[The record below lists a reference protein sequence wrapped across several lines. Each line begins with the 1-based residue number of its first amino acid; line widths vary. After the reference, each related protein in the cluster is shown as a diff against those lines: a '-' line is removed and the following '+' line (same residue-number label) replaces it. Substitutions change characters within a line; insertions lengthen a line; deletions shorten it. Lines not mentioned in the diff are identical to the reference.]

1 MDSVAGV
8 KGEGGKQ
15 ALLRS
20 FSPLPKP
27 ATQATETMVETFF
40 DITISIIIIIIIIVI
55 IIINIIIIS
64 KGEKRPF
71 VCIQISNVE
80 CTT

>member
-27 ATQATETMVETFF
+27 ATQATETMVKTFF
-40 DITISIIIIIIIIVI
+40 DITISIIIIIIIVI